1 MASEATA
8 TEEQSAMSRAVELA
22 RRLPGTI
29 TVTVVV
35 LVVGALTG
43 ALWNPAEESGLVDR
57 WGWGLDAFADGHWIN
72 LLAGAAI
79 APEPWMYA
87 LILGTFCVGGGFLE
101 LRYGTVRMLLAVLG
115 THIVAVLGTALLL
128 LGLGA
133 LGVGWAET
141 LAHVPDVGLSNGGF
155 GALGAATAGM
165 PLLWRRR
172 VRLVGSLYCIA
183 MILYAA
189 EIWDFTH
196 AIAFWAGLLIGPW
209 IVGRAREP
217 FDWRFGPQEVRDT
230 AAVILA
236 FGGLHQLLTRIWPGE
251 GGILEFGGT
260 ADDAGLTT
268 LGLVGSAVIS
278 LAFAYALH
286 RGRRGAW
293 WFVVVLTVL
302 ALLASLLVVAVGEGT
317 PSIVLDL
324 ALDAALLVLL
334 IGWRRHFAVKA
345 DRASRRTVWRRGL
358 LTVAGLMT
366 FTVVAIMALGSQLDP
381 EPTLGTAIGE
391 AAVRVFG
398 GTTGIEGTTALSRT
412 LLSAIGVVW
421 FTAFAIFLVGLL
433 LASRRHTTDEA
444 VRDRFEAIQR
454 ETEAMTS
461 IGYMTRWDG
470 IDHWVSEEGTAALG
484 FKQVG
489 GTAIVLSD
497 PVGRTADLP
506 AAHAEFADFCRSRGW
521 RLAYFAVSDEARL
534 RLEDAGWR
542 AIQVAED
549 TVVRLPDLEFKGKA
563 WQDVRS
569 AINRA
574 KREGVTMRTF
584 RFGDAPRGIKDQL
597 EAISAQWA
605 GDKSLPEMGF
615 TLGDLREADDPNV
628 EMHVAVDE
636 DGTVHGMTS
645 WLPVYRDGDVVGW
658 TIDIMKR
665 RLDDG
670 VMSGVME
677 FLIAESAVAFKEA
690 GYEFISLSAAPLSYS
705 GEVEGTVER
714 LLDIL
719 ADKMEPYYG
728 FTSLERFKAKFK
740 PEHRPLYLMYPDE
753 AQLPALTLAILRA
766 YLPDATAGDLVK
778 AAVTRPD

>member
-1 MASEATA
+1 MAPDAPASEP
-8 TEEQSAMSRAVELA
+8 SSRLSRALA
-22 RRLPGTI
+22 LAARVPGTI
-29 TVTVVV
+29 AVTVLV
-35 LVVGALTG
+35 LAVGALTG
-43 ALWNPAEESGLVDR
+43 ALWRSAESSGLVER
-57 WGWGLDAFADGHWIN
+57 WGWGVDEFADGRWIN

-87 LILGTFCVGGGFLE
+87 LILGTFCLGGGYLE
-101 LRYGTVRMLLAVLG
+101 LHYGTLRMLIAVLG
-115 THIVAVLGTALLL
+115 THVAAVLGTALLL

-133 LGVGWAET
+133 LGVGWAEE

-155 GALGAATAGM
+155 GAVGAATAGF

-172 VRLVGSLYCIA
+172 VRLIGLLYCAA

-196 AIAFWAGLLIGPW
+196 AMAFGVGILVGPW

-230 AAVILA
+230 AAVLLA
-236 FGGLHQLLTRIWPGE
+236 FGSLHQLLVRIWPGH
-251 GGILEFGGT
+251 GGILGYGE
-260 ADDAGLTT
+260 APDDGGLTT
-268 LGLVGSAVIS
+268 LALVGGAVVS

-293 WFVVVLTVL
+293 WYVVILTGFTVL
-302 ALLASLLVVAVGEGT
+302 ALVAVAIFDGLS
-317 PSIVLDL
+317 PSGALDL
-324 ALDAALLVLL
+324 ALDVALLVLV
-334 IGWRRHFAVKA
+334 IGWRRHFSVKG
-345 DRASRRTVWRRGL
+345 DRSSRGRVWKRGL
-358 LTVAGLMT
+358 VTLAALMT
-366 FTVVAIMALGSQLDP
+366 FTVVAIMALQDQLEP
-381 EPTLGTAIGE
+381 APTLGTAVGE

-398 GTTGIEGTTALSRT
+398 GTTGIEGTTPLARALLAS
-412 LLSAIGVVW
+412 IGVIW
-421 FTAFAIFLVGLL
+421 FLAFAIFLTSLL
-433 LASRRHTTDEA
+433 LVSRQHRTDES
-444 VRDRFEAIQR
+444 VRERFIEIQR
-454 ETEAMTS
+454 GTARMTS
-461 IGYMTRWDG
+461 IGYMTRWEG
-470 IDHWVSEEGTAALG
+470 IDHWISDEGDVGIG

-489 GTAIVLSD
+489 STVVVLSD
-497 PVGRTADLP
+497 PVGP
-506 AAHAEFADFCRSRGW
+506 AGAVERAHLEFADFCRSRGW
-521 RLAYFAVSDEARL
+521 RLCYFGVSEEARAT
-534 RLEDAGWR
+534 LEGAGWR

-549 TVVRLPDLEFKGKA
+549 TVVRLPDLAFTGKA

-574 KREGVTMRTF
+574 KREGVTMRTV
-584 RFGDAPRGIKDQL
+584 RFSDAPRGMKDQL
-597 EAISAQWA
+597 ETISAQWA

-628 EMHVAVDE
+628 EMHVAVDA

-645 WLPVYRDGDVVGW
+645 WMPVYREGDVVGW

-677 FLIAESAVAFKEA
+677 FLIAQSAVEFKEA

-705 GEVEGTVER
+705 GEVEGSVER
-714 LLDIL
+714 MLDVL
-719 ADKMEPYYG
+719 ADAMEPYYG
-728 FTSLERFKAKFK
+728 FASLERYKAKFK
-740 PEHRPLYLMYPDE
+740 PEHRPLFLMYPDE
-753 AQLPALTLAILRA
+753 AQLPAIALAILRA
-766 YLPDATAGDLVK
+766 YLPDATATDLVK

>member
-1 MASEATA
+1 MA
-8 TEEQSAMSRAVELA
+8 TESPASTSASSLA
-22 RRLPGTI
+22 RALEFAGRVPGTI
-29 TVTVVV
+29 VITVVV

-43 ALWNPAEESGLVDR
+43 ALWSTAEESGLVDR
-57 WGWGLDAFADGHWIN
+57 WGWGVDEFADGHWIN
-72 LLAGAAI
+72 ILAGAAI

-87 LILGTFCVGGGFLE
+87 LILATFCLGGGFLE
-101 LRYGTVRMLLAVLG
+101 LRYGTLRMLIAVIG
-115 THIVAVLGTALLL
+115 THVIAVLGTAVLL

-133 LGVGWAET
+133 AGVGWAEA
-141 LAHVPDVGLSNGGF
+141 LAHVPDVGLSNAGF
-155 GALGAATAGM
+155 GAVGAATAGM

-172 VRLVGSLYCIA
+172 VRLVGLLYCSA

-196 AIAFWAGLLIGPW
+196 GMAFLAGIFIGPW

-230 AAVILA
+230 AAVLLA
-236 FGGLHQLLTRIWPGE
+236 FGSLHQLLTRIWPGS
-251 GGILEFGGT
+251 GGILSYGEN
-260 ADDAGLTT
+260 ADQAGVTT
-268 LGLVGSAVIS
+268 LALVGGAVVS

-293 WFVVVLTVL
+293 WYVAIVTTGTVIG
-302 ALLASLLVVAVGEGT
+302 VVADGIVGGLTASGT
-317 PSIVLDL
+317 LDLVLDL
-324 ALDAALLVLL
+324 ALLTL
-334 IGWRRHFAVKA
+334 IFGWRRHFGVKG
-345 DRASRRTVWRRGL
+345 DRSSRGRVWRRGL
-358 LTVAGLMT
+358 LTIAGLML
-366 FTVVAIMALGSQLDP
+366 FTVVSIMALQSQFDP

-391 AAVRVFG
+391 AIVRIFG
-398 GTTGIEGTTALSRT
+398 GTTGVEGTTPLARG
-412 LLSAIGVVW
+412 LLNSIGVIW
-421 FTAFAIFLVGLL
+421 FTAFAIFLISLL
-433 LASRRHTTDEA
+433 LVSRQHRTDES
-444 VRDRFEAIQR
+444 VRDRFLALQHG
-454 ETEAMTS
+454 TDSMTS

-470 IDHWVSEEGTAALG
+470 IDHWISEEGTVGLG

-489 GTAIVLSD
+489 STVVVLSD
-497 PVGRTADLP
+497 PVGRAADLP
-506 AAHAEFADFCRSRGW
+506 AAYVEFADFCRSRGW
-521 RLAYFAVSDEARL
+521 RVAYFGMSVDAKAT
-534 RLEDAGWR
+534 LEDLGWR

-549 TVVRLPDLEFKGKA
+549 TVVRLPELAFTGKA

-574 KREGVTMRTF
+574 KREGVTMRSV
-584 RFGDAPRGIKDQL
+584 RFADAPRGMKDQL

-615 TLGDLREADDPNV
+615 TLGDLPEADDPNV

-645 WLPVYRDGDVVGW
+645 WMPVYRDGDVVGW

-670 VMSGVME
+670 VMNGVME
-677 FLIAESAVAFKEA
+677 FLIAESAVAYKEA

-728 FTSLERFKAKFK
+728 FASLERYKAKFK
-740 PEHRPLYLMYPDE
+740 PEHHPLFLMYPDE
-753 AQLPALTLAILRA
+753 AQLPAIALAILRA
-766 YLPDATAGDLVK
+766 YLPDATATDLVK